1 MVRPTIL
8 LNLRHIIVRIQS
20 EVLNIFTD
28 DISAGGL
35 LILAF
40 IIRPVVSSSV
50 PTSFIRNLMKQA
62 YMTLSDL
69 ILTHL
74 CMPYLPLKEIKS
86 IWFSNNQVF
95 SVPGECYFTNINI
108 SIARYSFRNLT
119 ILCKYMHK
127 ISVYVMH
134 LVICLRQY
142 IYLSCNQ
149 YICCTN
155 MLYE

>member
-8 LNLRHIIVRIQS
+8 LNLWHIIVRIQS

-74 CMPYLPLKEIKS
+74 FMPCLPLKEFKS
-86 IWFSNNQVF
+86 IWFSNNLVF
-95 SVPGECYFTNINI
+95 SVPGQCYSTNI
-108 SIARYSFRNLT
+108 
-119 ILCKYMHK
+119 
-127 ISVYVMH
+127 
-134 LVICLRQY
+134 Y
-142 IYLSCNQ
+142 IYFC
-149 YICCTN
+149 
-155 MLYE
+155 

>member
-8 LNLRHIIVRIQS
+8 LNLWHIIVRIQS

-74 CMPYLPLKEIKS
+74 FMPCLPLKEFKS
-86 IWFSNNQVF
+86 IWFSNNLVF
-95 SVPGECYFTNINI
+95 SVPGQCYSTNI
-108 SIARYSFRNLT
+108 
-119 ILCKYMHK
+119 
-127 ISVYVMH
+127 
-134 LVICLRQY
+134 Y
-142 IYLSCNQ
+142 IYFCQVFLSQLNYFMKIYACNHSLYHTYGNMPTTI
-149 YICCTN
+149 YI
-155 MLYE
+155 E